1 MTNTLKETL
10 LAGLSERFGSLRKLS
25 NSQSLYEVGDGA
37 ARIYIR
43 YSKVH
48 QGNRTFY
55 GLRREDLKQLE
66 GFLSFLCF
74 LWDGQ
79 NEPLFVPFVEYEEIF
94 RTLSPAG
101 DGQYKVQIYLDAMG
115 DELYIANAGRFN
127 IEADYGWEP
136 IRRQIDASRLRV
148 APSLSHHQVQT
159 LLGSIGSVKGYDVWV
174 PQNDR
179 SKLDWSLATRF
190 ELRQD
195 TPSYGDE
202 ARGVIEEIDVIWI
215 RKGSTEFAALFEVEH
230 STPVYSGLLRFNDIH
245 LAFPERHPRYSIVAD
260 EERRSLF
267 VRQLR
272 RPTFTVSGLSDRCTF
287 LEYSNVYEWFNR
299 VVIGKEAGRH

>member
-1 MTNTLKETL
+1 M
-10 LAGLSERFGSLRKLS
+10 
-25 NSQSLYEVGDGA
+25 
-37 ARIYIR
+37 
-43 YSKVH
+43 
-48 QGNRTFY
+48 
-55 GLRREDLKQLE
+55 
-66 GFLSFLCF
+66 CF

-79 NEPLFVPFVEYEEIF
+79 KEPLFIPFVEYEEIF
-94 RTLSPAG
+94 RALSPAG
-101 DGQYKVQIYLDAMG
+101 DGQYKVQIYFDAMG

-127 IEADYGWEP
+127 IEADYGWEF

-148 APSLSHHQVQT
+148 VPNLSHHQVQT

-179 SKLDWSLATRF
+179 PKLDWSLTTRF

-195 TPSYGDE
+195 PLGGDE
-202 ARGVIEEIDVIWI
+202 IRGVIEEIDVIWI
-215 RKGSTEFAALFEVEH
+215 RRGSKEFAALFEVEH

-245 LAFPERHPRYSIVAD
+245 LAFPDAHPRYSIVAD

-272 RPTFTVSGLSDRCTF
+272 RPTFIASGLSDRCTF
-287 LEYSNVYEWFNR
+287 LEYSNVYEWFRR
-299 VVIGKEAGRH
+299 VVRPGVCPGH